1 MSFAGAYNQNLIQFS
16 YLFQVCEFCLR
27 VNWVLVNSWPS
38 PVGDG
43 STDVSIE
50 YEINSKDI
58 MLEDV
63 LITIPMP
70 EYVPLPFIIDADM

>member
-1 MSFAGAYNQNLIQFS
+1 M
-16 YLFQVCEFCLR
+16 
-27 VNWVLVNSWPS
+27 LVNSWPS